1 MAAESASASAF
12 LLLLAIFS
20 ISPSWEASILH
31 PVDFLSLQAIR
42 RSLSDLPGSDFFS
55 RWDFTGD
62 PCSFP
67 GVFCDGDR
75 VVALALGDPR
85 AGTPGLAGRIDPAI
99 GRLSALA
106 ELSLVPGRVI
116 GRIPDTLSLCSSI
129 RFLALSGNFLSGP
142 IPSSIASLRLLR
154 TIDLSFN
161 LLSGE
166 IPPPIFSLPALSNIV
181 LCYNRLSGNIPSFPS
196 FSQLLRLD
204 VKHNNLSGELP
215 VLPFALRYL
224 AASRNQ
230 LSGRI
235 DAVLPGLTNLDYLD
249 LSMNRL
255 TGPVPSGV
263 FSLPLSSLLLQRNEL
278 VGAVAPV
285 ADVRIAEVDLSYNRL
300 SGPVSPLLSA
310 VGRLYLNNN
319 RFTGEVPARFA
330 ERLEA
335 AGMEVLYLQHNFLT
349 GMEISPAA
357 NIPVTSSLCL
367 QYNCMVPPVNTQCP
381 LKAGPEKTR
390 PADQCPAW
398 RG

>member
-1 MAAESASASAF
+1 MAAASSNVSAL

-20 ISPSWEASILH
+20 LSASREASMLH
-31 PVDFLSLQAIR
+31 PLDFLSLQSIR
-42 RSLSDLPGSDFFS
+42 KSLTDLPGSDFFA

-67 GVFCDGDR
+67 GVLCEDNR
-75 VVALALGDPR
+75 IVALALGDPR
-85 AGTPGLAGRIDPAI
+85 AGSPGLAGRLDLAI
-99 GRLSALA
+99 GRLSALS
-106 ELSLVPGRVI
+106 EFSLVPGRVI
-116 GRIPDTLSLCSSI
+116 GRIPNTLSFCTSL

-142 IPSSIASLRLLR
+142 IPPSLSSLRLLR

-181 LCYNRLSGNIPSFPS
+181 LCYNHLSGTITSFPS
-196 FSQLLRLD
+196 ASQLLRLD

-215 VLPFALRYL
+215 VFPIHLRYL
-224 AASRNQ
+224 AASGNQ
-230 LSGRI
+230 LSGQI
-235 DAVLPGLTNLDYLD
+235 DSILSGLTDLDYLD

-255 TGPVPSGV
+255 TGPVPIGV

-278 VGAVAPV
+278 TGTVAPA
-285 ADVRIAEVDLSYNRL
+285 ADVKIAEVDLSYNRL
-300 SGPVSPLLSA
+300 SGPVSPLLST

-330 ERLEA
+330 ERLET

-357 NIPVTSSLCL
+357 TIPVTASLCL
-367 QYNCMVPPVNTQCP
+367 QYNCMVPPLNTQCP

-390 PADQCPAW
+390 PADQCPDW